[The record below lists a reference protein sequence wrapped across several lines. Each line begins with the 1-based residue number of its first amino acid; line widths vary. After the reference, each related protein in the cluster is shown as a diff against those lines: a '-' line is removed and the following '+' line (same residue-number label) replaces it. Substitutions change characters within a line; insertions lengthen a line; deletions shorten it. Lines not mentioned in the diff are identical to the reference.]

1 MKSILK
7 IALFLTSILLQNNS
21 TFAQNEV
28 QLCKELLQKNELNL
42 GNEALRLSQSDIE
55 QMVVSSSYL
64 SPTTQWHHF
73 YFNQTHQEIE
83 VYNALL
89 NVVMKNGKIEHISN
103 QFFPK
108 IDKKTSDA
116 KPKIKP
122 EEAVKIAAKYLN
134 INTLNP
140 VFVSDRKTT
149 KGVISYSE
157 FKDEAF
163 TNELIKTQLYWLPND
178 DKTAV
183 RLVWNV
189 IIYAPKTNDWFNVR
203 VDANDGTY
211 VEQNN
216 WTAHCDFGTPGD
228 FIPHSH
234 IHALKENDKPL
245 LPMAANSYT
254 VFDIPL
260 EAPTFGARTI
270 VTDPYTRFLPAGSG
284 PGATNGWHDNGTTV
298 FNNTKGNNVEAKEDT
313 DANNTT
319 VGASPSSP
327 IFEFDFPYTFGLNT
341 AAANQNAA
349 ITNLFYWNNL
359 LHDVLLKYGLDEP
372 SGNFQAN
379 NMGRGGNGNDFVF
392 ADAQDGGG
400 TNNAN
405 FSSPVD
411 GTNGRMQMFLWSP
424 TGGGN
429 LNISTPSAIAGN
441 YSIVESN
448 FSTNNKLTGTL
459 TGNFILVDDAGAAVT
474 TSLGCA
480 VPFDNAASIAGKI
493 AVIDRGGT
501 SCSFVLKVKNAQNA
515 GAIAVL
521 VVNNV
526 TTSPIAMGGTDNT
539 ITIPAFMISQTSGNN
554 IKAQLTAGQTVTGT
568 FSVSGYQPDG
578 DFDNGIIAHEYG
590 HGWSIR
596 LTGGPANSSC
606 LGNVEQMGEGWS
618 DYLALMLTTNW
629 TTLTPTVASANIP
642 RGIGTY
648 AFGQATTGNGI
659 RPFRYS
665 YDMANINPTVTY
677 SGVGNSGTFSQPHG
691 IGSIWCTI
699 LWDMTWEIILQDNQI
714 INDITDNSLYRG
726 NTAALKLTLE
736 GLRLQ
741 KCSPSFV
748 DGRDAILKADEMLF
762 NGKYKCSIWKA
773 FARRGLGV
781 NASTGT
787 SSNDRTVTQN
797 FDLPG
802 GVNIKKDVAP
812 LAQNENGD
820 VTFTLTATCGCS
832 PQTINVFDVL
842 PSGLTYINNSASGTG
857 TWNGTT
863 VVWANENFAAK
874 EVKTYT
880 FQAKVN
886 TGTYQNTI
894 QALND
899 DFDGST
905 PSGAWINSATTGA
918 NNWVNSSISTHS
930 GTTAKFAANSTTA
943 ITDFV
948 LTSGINFNVSGPALL
963 SFWHSFDTEADWDG
977 GVVELEINNSGTW
990 IDLGPYFVSNGY
1002 NGTVGAA
1009 GRNGYSGTSQGWILS
1024 QVSLEAFCGQSV
1036 RIRFRMITDDNT
1048 GCTGTNCGWYI
1059 DDIILNVPS
1068 GINNVV
1074 TTPSG
1079 STDNAC
1085 LQVTD
1090 LQIPTLSAKV
1100 FLHHVGP
1107 QVAQMSDYLP
1117 TLSNFP
1123 LSDPY
1128 KVAPLNTNFVH
1139 VNNSQTA
1146 STTPLVIATTG
1157 SDAIVDWVFLELR
1170 SGVPGSTTVVSTRAA
1185 LLQRDGDI
1193 VDMDGVS
1200 PVKFTGTAVGSY
1212 YIAVRHRN
1220 HLGFRTSNIF
1230 TLNNTP
1236 TVLDFTNN
1244 SVSLYGASPLI
1255 TVAPSMQAMQGG
1267 DSNSDGS
1274 VDAFDTI
1281 IWEQQNGLFDDY
1293 TNMSDYNMD
1302 GSVDALD
1309 SILWELNNG
1318 KFQELD

>member
-1 MKSILK
+1 MKRILK
-7 IALFLTSILLQNNS
+7 FYLLLSFVLLQS
-21 TFAQNEV
+21 LESFAQKEV
-28 QLCKELLQKNELNL
+28 QLCKELLQKNEVAL
-42 GNEALRLSQSDIE
+42 GEDALRLSQNDIE
-55 QMVVSSSYL
+55 NMIVSSSYL

-73 YFNQTHQEIE
+73 YFNQSHQEIE
-83 VYNALL
+83 VYNAQL
-89 NVVMKNGKIEHISN
+89 NVVMKEGKIEHVLN

-108 IDKKTSDA
+108 IEKKTADA
-116 KPKIKP
+116 NPKINP
-122 EEAVKIAAKYLN
+122 NEAISIVAKYLN
-134 INTLNP
+134 INDLNP
-140 VFVSDRKTT
+140 IFISEKKTS
-149 KGVISYSE
+149 KGVVSYAE

-163 TNELIKTQLYWLPND
+163 TSELLKTQLYWLPND
-178 DKTAV
+178 NKTAV

-189 IIYAPKTNDWFNVR
+189 IIYVPKTNDWFNVR
-203 VDANDGTY
+203 IDAMDGTY

-216 WTAHCDFGTPGD
+216 WTAHCDFGTPSD
-228 FIPHSH
+228 FRPHTH
-234 IHALKENDKPL
+234 NHAIKANEKPL
-245 LPMAANSYT
+245 PLVANSYN

-260 EAPTFGARTI
+260 EAPTFGSRT
-270 VTDPYTRFLPAGSG
+270 VVLDPYTRFLPAGSG
-284 PGATNGWHDNGTTV
+284 PGATNGWHENGTTV
-298 FNNTKGNNVEAKEDT
+298 YTNTKGNNVEAKEDT
-313 DANNTT
+313 DANNATA
-319 VGASPSSP
+319 GASPNSATY
-327 IFEFDFPYTFGLNT
+327 EFDFPYTFGLNT
-341 AAANQNAA
+341 ASTNQNAA

-359 LHDVLLKYGLDEP
+359 IHDVLYKYGLDEP

-392 ADAQDGGG
+392 ADAQDGSG

-405 FSSPVD
+405 FSTPVD
-411 GTNGRMQMFLWSP
+411 GTNGRMQMFLWSA
-424 TGGGN
+424 TGGAN
-429 LNISTPSAIAGN
+429 LNLSAPAAIAGN

-448 FSTNNKLTGTL
+448 FSTNNKLSGTL
-459 TGNFILVDDAGAAVT
+459 SGDFILVDDAGAAVT

-480 VPFDNAASIAGKI
+480 VPFDNATSMAGKI

-501 SCSFVLKVKNAQNA
+501 GCTFILKAKNAQNA

-526 TTSPIAMGGTDNT
+526 ATTPIAMGGTDNT
-539 ITIPAFMISQTSGNN
+539 ITIPAFMITQTSGNN
-554 IKAQLTAGQTVTGT
+554 IKAQLNAGQTVTGT
-568 FSVSGYQPDG
+568 FSVTGYQPDG

-590 HGWSIR
+590 HGWSNR

-618 DYLALMLTTNW
+618 DFLGLMLTTDWAN
-629 TTLTPTVASANIP
+629 LTPTVASANIP

-648 AFGQATTGNGI
+648 AIGQATTGNGI

-677 SGVGNSGTFSQPHG
+677 SGVSSTSFSQPHG

-699 LWDMTWEIILQDNQI
+699 LWDMAWEIIFQDNQI
-714 INDITDNSLYRG
+714 IPDITDNSLYRG
-726 NTAALKLTLE
+726 NTAAFKLTLE

-773 FARRGLGV
+773 FARRGLGA

-787 SSNDRTVTQN
+787 SSNDRVVTQN
-797 FDLPG
+797 FDLPT
-802 GVNIKKDVAP
+802 GVTIKKDVLP
-812 LAQNENGD
+812 LAQNENED

-832 PQTINVFDVL
+832 PQIISITDNL
-842 PSGLTYINNSASGTG
+842 PTGLTYINNSASGSG
-857 TWNGTT
+857 SWNGTS
-863 VVWANENFAAK
+863 VVWANESFAAK
-874 EVKTYT
+874 EVKTFT

-886 TGTYQNTI
+886 AGTYQNAV
-894 QALND
+894 QVLND

-905 PSGAWINSATTGA
+905 PAGVWVTNAITGT
-918 NNWVNSSISTHS
+918 NNWADNNTLVNSGLTS
-930 GTTAKFAANSTTA
+930 KFAANSTTA
-943 ITDFV
+943 NTDFT

-963 SFWHSFDTEADWDG
+963 SFWHRFDTEADWDG

-990 IDLGPYFVSNGY
+990 TDLGAHFVSNGY
-1002 NGTVGAA
+1002 NGTIGAA
-1009 GRNGYSGTSQGWILS
+1009 GRNGFSGTSQGWILS
-1024 QVSLEAFCGQSV
+1024 QINLQAFCGQSV
-1036 RIRFRMITDDNT
+1036 RIRFRMFSDDNT
-1048 GCTGTNCGWYI
+1048 ACTGANCGWYI
-1059 DDIILNVPS
+1059 DDIIMNVPS
-1068 GINNVV
+1068 GINNFAS
-1074 TTPSG
+1074 TSTG

-1085 LQVTD
+1085 LQVTG

-1100 FLHHVGP
+1100 FLHNVDG
-1107 QVAQMSDYLP
+1107 QTAQMSDYLP

-1128 KVAPLNTNFVH
+1128 KVAPLNANFVH
-1139 VNNSQTA
+1139 VNNSLTA
-1146 STTPLVIATTG
+1146 STSPLVLATTG
-1157 SDAIVDWVFLELR
+1157 NNAIADWVFLELR
-1170 SGVPGSTTVVSTRAA
+1170 SGTPGTTTVVSTRAA

-1193 VDMDGVS
+1193 VDMDGIS
-1200 PVKFTGTAVGSY
+1200 PVKFTGSVAGNY
-1212 YIAVRHRN
+1212 YVAVRHRN

-1230 TLNNTP
+1230 ALNNTP

-1244 SVSLYGASPLI
+1244 SVALNGASPTIAI
-1255 TVAPSMQAMQGG
+1255 TPTMNAMQGG
-1267 DSNSDGS
+1267 DANSDGS
-1274 VDAFDTI
+1274 IDAFDTI

-1293 TNMSDYNMD
+1293 SNMSDYNLD

-1309 SILWELNNG
+1309 SILWEINNG

>member
-1 MKSILK
+1 MKPILK
-7 IALFLTSILLQNNS
+7 ISLLLGFVFLQNF
-21 TFAQNEV
+21 TPFAQNEV
-28 QLCKELLQKNELNL
+28 QLCKELLQKNEQTL
-42 GNEALRLSQSDIE
+42 GNEVLRLSQSDIE

-64 SPTTQWHHF
+64 SPSTQWHHF

-89 NVVMKNGKIEHISN
+89 NIVMIEGKIVHILN
-103 QFFPK
+103 QFVPK
-108 IDKKTSDA
+108 IEKKVSEA
-116 KPKIKP
+116 APKISP
-122 EEAVKIAAKYLN
+122 NEAVNIVAKYLN
-134 INTLNP
+134 ISALNP
-140 VFVSDRKTT
+140 SFISEKKTS
-149 KGVISYSE
+149 KGVVSYSE

-163 TNELIKTQLYWLPND
+163 TNELIKAQLYWLPNEE
-178 DKTAV
+178 KNAV

-189 IIYAPKTNDWFNVR
+189 IIYVPNTNDWFNVR
-203 VDANDGTY
+203 IDANDGTY

-228 FIPHSH
+228 FTPHSH
-234 IHALKENDKPL
+234 LHAFKENDKPL

-270 VTDPYTRFLPAGSG
+270 VTNPYTRFLPAGSG

-298 FNNTKGNNVEAKEDT
+298 FAHSQGNNVLAQD
-313 DANNTT
+313 DLDNSNTT
-319 VGASPSSP
+319 NGSRPTPSS
-327 IFEFDFPYTFGLNT
+327 FEFDYPYIFGPGTSPGNL
-341 AAANQNAA
+341 NAA

-359 LHDVLLKYGLDEP
+359 LHDVLYKYGFDEAG
-372 SGNFQAN
+372 GNFQAN
-379 NMGRGGNGNDFVF
+379 NMGRGGAANDYVF
-392 ADAQDGGG
+392 ADAQDAGGV
-400 TNNAN
+400 NNAN
-405 FSSPVD
+405 FSTPVD
-411 GTNGRMQMFLWSP
+411 GSSGRMQMYLW
-424 TGGGN
+424 TGTTFTVN
-429 LNISTPSAIAGN
+429 SPSAIAGN
-441 YSIVESN
+441 YTAVESG
-448 FSTNNKLTGTL
+448 FSINNKLTTTISGQ
-459 TGNFILVDDAGAAVT
+459 LVIVNDAGTAT
-474 TSLGCA
+474 TAFGCA
-480 VPFDNAASIAGKI
+480 VPFDNAVTIAGKI

-501 SCSFVLKVKNAQNA
+501 GCTSYTTKVKNAQNA
-515 GAIAVL
+515 GAIACI
-521 VVNNV
+521 VVNNT
-526 TTSPIAMGGTDNT
+526 TTSPTTFIMTGTDNS
-539 ITIPAFMISQTSGNN
+539 ITIPAFFISQTSGTT
-554 IKAQLTAGQTVTGT
+554 IKNQINAGQTVN
-568 FSVSGYQPDG
+568 VSLIPRTYQPDG
-578 DFDNGIIAHEYG
+578 DFDNGVIAHEYG
-590 HGWSIR
+590 HGWSTR
-596 LTGGPANSSC
+596 LTGGPANSDC
-606 LGNVEQMGEGWS
+606 LSNSEQMGEGWS

-629 TTLTPTVASANIP
+629 SNLTPTVTSANIP

-648 AFGQATTGNGI
+648 VIGQATTGGGI
-659 RPFRYS
+659 RPFPYS
-665 YDMANINPTVTY
+665 YNMASANPTVTY

-691 IGSIWCTI
+691 IGSIWCTM
-699 LWDMTWEIILQDNQI
+699 LWDMTWEIIMQDNQI
-714 INDITDNSLYRG
+714 INDITNNSLYKG
-726 NTAALKLTLE
+726 NTAALKLVLE

-741 KCSPSFV
+741 KCFPSFI
-748 DGRDAILKADEMLF
+748 DGRDAILKADELLF

-773 FARRGLGV
+773 FARRGLGI
-781 NASTGT
+781 NASSGFST
-787 SSNDRTVTQN
+787 NDRNVTQDFN
-797 FDLPG
+797 LPIM
-802 GVNIKKDVAP
+802 NIKKDVSP
-812 LAQNENGD
+812 VIQSENAD
-820 VTFTLTATCGCS
+820 VTFTITATCGCS
-832 PQTINVFDVL
+832 PQVITISDNL

-857 TWNGTT
+857 IWNGATIAWT
-863 VVWANENFAAK
+863 NENFAAK

-886 TGTYQNTI
+886 IGTFQNSI
-894 QALND
+894 QAVND

-905 PSGAWINSATTGA
+905 PSGAWAAAAITGT
-918 NNWVNSSISTHS
+918 NNWVNSSTFTHS
-930 GTTAKFAANSTTA
+930 GSTAKFAANSTTA
-943 ITDFV
+943 ITDFT
-948 LTSGINFNVSGPALL
+948 LTSGISFNVNGPALL
-963 SFWHSFDTEADWDG
+963 SFWHRFDTEANWDG

-990 IDLGPYFVSNGY
+990 IDLEPYFVNNGY
-1002 NGTVGAA
+1002 NETIGAT
-1009 GRNGYSGTSQGWILS
+1009 GRNGFSGTSQGWILS
-1024 QVSLEAFCGQSV
+1024 QASLEAFCGQSV
-1036 RIRFRMITDDNT
+1036 RIRFRMITDNNT
-1048 GCTGTNCGWYI
+1048 ACTSGNCGWYI
-1059 DDIILNVPS
+1059 DDVIMNIPA
-1068 GINNVV
+1068 GINNIASSS
-1074 TTPSG
+1074 TG

-1107 QVAQMSDYLP
+1107 QAAQMSDYLP

-1157 SDAIVDWVFLELR
+1157 SNAIVDWVFLELR

-1230 TLNNTP
+1230 TLNSTP

-1302 GSVDALD
+1302 GSVDAFD